1 MSPPLDSAC
10 FAAIDRWSTLRAAEL
25 PGTPALSAPLVV
37 ELPPGYDTSRVRVM
51 IVGQETF
58 GWGESLDYNKKPE
71 ETLETLKFWY
81 RDFDR
86 GARYRATPFWQ
97 AAGQIYAALN
107 PGSDARAFIW
117 SNLYKLD
124 VGGRRPS
131 AEREKEIDDAHL
143 LQLEVAEWKPQ
154 VVVFF
159 TGPQYDDRLLRCFP
173 GATIT
178 PLSRALAR
186 VSHPDLPSASFRTY
200 HPKYLR
206 LSRQWATL
214 TAITSMCEGSLA

>member
-1 MSPPLDSAC
+1 MSQELETAYLSAI
-10 FAAIDRWSTLRAAEL
+10 ARWSALRSAEL

-37 ELPPGYDTSRVRVM
+37 ELPPGYDSSRVRVM
-51 IVGQETF
+51 IVGQESF
-58 GWGESLDYNKKPE
+58 GWGESLDYNKKAD
-71 ETLETLKFWY
+71 ETLDTLKFWY

-97 AAGQIYAALN
+97 AAGQIYSALN
-107 PGSDARAFIW
+107 PGSDSRAFLW
-117 SNLYKLD
+117 SNLYKMD

-131 AEREKEIDDAHL
+131 AEREREIDDAHL

-173 GATIT
+173 GATIVQ
-178 PLSRALAR
+178 LARALAR
-186 VSHPDLPSASFRTY
+186 VTHPDLPSLAFRTY

-214 TAITSMCEGSLA
+214 STIASLCEEGST